1 MLCTALVLIT
11 PVAPLKVGMVGH
23 SLVNHDIP
31 QMLRSIAASKG
42 TPVVVYEQ
50 IINGSPLSNNWKNSD
65 KSEKHPQN
73 LYGDLRAELAK
84 AKPAFDAVVLTERVA
99 IAECIRW
106 EDTQGNLI
114 NWRNLTLKHNPKGRV
129 YMYSTWV
136 GFKNGDW
143 WKDVPDL
150 PTWRKRTEQDGQ
162 LFAKV
167 SADATADSRSLKGA
181 PIRLVPG
188 HTAMG
193 ILYDQ
198 LQSGKLPWLGK
209 NIRAVMSDDI
219 HLNQIGNYYIGC
231 VMYGTLFGKSPVGA
245 EGQIKSIWGQPLVN
259 LTPAQAKSLQ
269 ELAWQAVTSNP
280 TSGVKQ

>member
-1 MLCTALVLIT
+1 MLCATLALVMSGT
-11 PVAPLKVGMVGH
+11 VAPLRVGMVGH

-50 IINGSPLSNNWKNSD
+50 IINGSPLSNNWKNSA
-65 KSEKHPQN
+65 SAEKHPEN
-73 LYGDLRAELAK
+73 LYGDLRAELQRSN
-84 AKPAFDAVVLTERVA
+84 PPFDAVVLTERVA
-99 IAECIRW
+99 IAECIKW
-106 EDTQGNLI
+106 EDTVGNVI
-114 NWRNLTLKHNPKGRV
+114 NWRNLTLKQNPKSKV

-136 GFKNGDW
+136 GFKNGEW

-167 SADATADSRSLKGA
+167 SADASVDPRSTKGA

-193 ILYDQ
+193 LLYDR
-198 LQSGKLPWLGK
+198 LEAGKLPWLGK
-209 NIRAVMSDDI
+209 NIKAALSDDI
-219 HLNQIGNYYIGC
+219 HLNKIGCYYIGC
-231 VMYGTLFGKSPVGA
+231 VMYATLMGKSPVGA
-245 EGQIKSIWGQPLVN
+245 TGSVKNIWGQPLVD
-259 LTPAQAKSLQ
+259 LSPAQAKALQ
-269 ELAWQAVTSNP
+269 ELAWESVAS
-280 TSGVKQ
+280 SLR